1 MNTEE
6 SKDVDQP
13 VNRQATTRRSQQDHI
28 ICTKQRRAPE
38 AIKVEAFGRLTA
50 CKNVH
55 KILIKNKNQ

>member
-13 VNRQATTRRSQQDHI
+13 VNRQATTRGSQQDHI
-28 ICTKQRRAPE
+28 KTQRRAPE